1 MKLLEKKQQKYKIY
15 NLVIKHKLIWS
26 FVCLALISC
35 GNSTYDSQEYI
46 STNLTEEKINLSNEV
61 FKKLKKE
68 HYIKNFV
75 KDDFNIRYINA
86 LIDRLDGNKLYFI
99 ESEITNFKEESN
111 QYLGN
116 SFDIDLA
123 YLIINL
129 YFERLVAFSEYQIK
143 LIEKNSFDFTKD
155 EFIDIYYEDNQWA
168 ESEALLKEIWR
179 NETKNDLLVALMSET
194 LSDDANKVLLKRYKN
209 RIKRIQQQKEED
221 IFSIAINTLTN
232 QFDPH
237 SSYLSPRSA
246 EDFDMNMS
254 LKLEGIGA
262 LLGADD
268 DYTKIVSLVP
278 GGPAEKSGEILPE
291 DKITRIRQINTENN
305 EYIDVVGWRIDEV
318 VDLIRGESGTQV
330 EIEFISSDSADNSR
344 KLVTLTREEIKLEDR
359 AAKSKIIETEDGNKI
374 GIIDLPSFYIDFNAY
389 QNRDSNYRSSS
400 NDVEDILINFNKED
414 VDAVIL
420 DLRNNGGGAL
430 IEANKIVGLFV
441 SSGPTVQVKHKAGYI
456 QPYGSSKAKQTW
468 QKPMGVLVNR
478 YSASASEIVA
488 GAIQDYKRGIVLG
501 QRTFGK
507 GTVQSLESISK
518 GQVKI
523 TESKYYR
530 VDGSSTQNKGVLPD
544 IELLSTWDI
553 ESVGESSYPTAL
565 EWDTVRPYRHKKF
578 NFDSN
583 QIIEIK
589 NLYSQRLNSSP
600 NLKYLG
606 EVRDRYYLN
615 KDKKLLSLNLDTRKL
630 EKDAR
635 KNWLLQIEN
644 KRRES
649 LGLEIFG
656 TYEDLEESNKKNEN
670 TNNDIDYERDYLL
683 IESTNII
690 NDYLN
695 LNKLLISKVNKL

>member
-1 MKLLEKKQQKYKIY
+1 M
-15 NLVIKHKLIWS
+15 IKNKLIWS
-26 FVCLALISC
+26 FVCLALIGC
-35 GNSTYDSQEYI
+35 GNENYEPQKYI
-46 STNLTEEKINLSNEV
+46 STNLTEEKVNLSKEV
-61 FKKLKKE
+61 FSKLKKE

-75 KDDFNIRYINA
+75 KEDFNNKYVDA
-86 LIDRLDGNKLYFI
+86 LINRLDENKLYFVS
-99 ESEITNFKEESN
+99 SEIKKFKEESN
-111 QYLGN
+111 KY
-116 SFDIDLA
+116 SEKYFDIDLA

-129 YFERLVAFSEYQIK
+129 YFERLLIFSEYQIK
-143 LIEKNSFDFTKD
+143 LIEEDSFDFTK
-155 EFIDIYYEDNQWA
+155 EEYIDIYYEDNQWP
-168 ESEALLKEIWR
+168 ESEYNQKKIWR

-194 LSDDANKVLLKRYKN
+194 LSDDPKKVLLKRYKN
-209 RIKRIQQQKEED
+209 KIRRIQQQKEDD

-237 SSYLSPRSA
+237 SAYLSPRSA

-291 DKITRIRQINTENN
+291 DKITRIRQIDSEEK
-305 EYIDVVGWRIDEV
+305 EYVDVVGWRIDEV
-318 VDLIRGESGTQV
+318 VDLIRGKSGTQV
-330 EIEFISSDSADNSR
+330 EIEFISSDSAENTK

-359 AAKSKIIETEDGNKI
+359 AAKSKIIETKEGNKI

-389 QNRDSNYRSSS
+389 QNRDSDYRSSS
-400 NDVEDILINFNKED
+400 SDVEDILLDFNDKD

-441 SSGPTVQVKHKAGYI
+441 SSGPTVQVKHKTGYI
-456 QPYGSSKAKQTW
+456 QPYGASKAKQAW
-468 QKPMGVLVNR
+468 QKPMAVLVNR

-507 GTVQSLESISK
+507 GTVQSLDSISK

-530 VDGSSTQNKGVLPD
+530 VDGSSTQNKGVMPD

-578 NFDSN
+578 DFDADK
-583 QIIEIK
+583 IIKIK
-589 NLYSQRLNSSP
+589 NLYSQRLSTSP
-600 NLKYLG
+600 NLEYLG
-606 EVRDRYYLN
+606 AVRDRYFIN
-615 KDKKLLSLNLDTRKL
+615 KDKKLLSLNLDIRRS
-630 EKDAR
+630 EMEAR
-635 KNWLLQIEN
+635 KEWLLQIEN
-644 KRRES
+644 KRREG
-649 LGLEIFG
+649 LGLKTFVN
-656 TYEDLEESNKKNEN
+656 YEDLSANNKIDEN
-670 TNNDIDYERDYLL
+670 INNDIDFKKDYLL
-683 IESTNII
+683 IESANIV

-695 LNKLLISKVNKL
+695 LNKKILVSKVE

>member
-1 MKLLEKKQQKYKIY
+1 M
-15 NLVIKHKLIWS
+15 IKNKLIWS
-26 FVCLALISC
+26 FVCVVLISC
-35 GNSTYDSQEYI
+35 GNSTYEPQEYI
-46 STNLTEEKINLSNEV
+46 STNLTGEKINLSKEV

-75 KDDFNIRYINA
+75 KDDFNNKYIDA
-86 LIDRLDGNKLYFI
+86 LIERLDENKLYFL
-99 ESEITNFKEESN
+99 ESEIKNFKEESS
-111 QYLGN
+111 QYSGKF
-116 SFDIDLA
+116 FDIDLA

-129 YFERLVAFSEYQIK
+129 YFERLVDFSEFQIK
-143 LIEKNSFDFTKD
+143 LIEKDSFDFTKD
-155 EFIDIYYEDNQWA
+155 EFIDIYYEDNQWST
-168 ESEALLKEIWR
+168 SEALLKNIWR

-194 LSDDANKVLLKRYKN
+194 LSDDPNKVLLKRYKN
-209 RIKRIQQQKEED
+209 RIRRIQQQKEED
-221 IFSIAINTLTN
+221 IFSIAINTLSN

-291 DKITRIRQINTENN
+291 DKITRIRQIDAEDK
-305 EYIDVVGWRIDEV
+305 EYVDVVGWRIDEV

-330 EIEFISSDSADNSR
+330 EIEFISSDSADSTR

-359 AAKSKIIETEDGNKI
+359 AAKSKIIETKEGNKI

-389 QNRDSNYRSSS
+389 QNRDSDYRSSS
-400 NDVEDILINFNKED
+400 NDVEDILKNFNIEG

-456 QPYGSSKAKQTW
+456 QPYGSSKAKQAW
-468 QKPMGVLVNR
+468 QKPMAVLVNR

-488 GAIQDYKRGIVLG
+488 GAIQDYQRGIVLG

-530 VDGSSTQNKGVLPD
+530 IDGSSTQNKGVLPD

-553 ESVGESSYPTAL
+553 ETVGESSYPTAL

-578 NFDSN
+578 DFDADKVF
-583 QIIEIK
+583 EIK
-589 NLYSQRLNSSP
+589 NLYSQRLTTSP

-615 KDKKLLSLNLDTRKL
+615 KDKKLLSLNLETRKS
-630 EKDAR
+630 EKKAR
-635 KNWLLQIEN
+635 KDWLLQIEN
-644 KRRES
+644 KRREG
-649 LGLEIFG
+649 LGLEIFS
-656 TYEDLEESNKKNEN
+656 TYEDLDENNKENEN
-670 TNNDIDYERDYLL
+670 TNNDIDFKRDYLL

-695 LNKLLISKVNKL
+695 LDNKLLASKVG

>member
-1 MKLLEKKQQKYKIY
+1 M
-15 NLVIKHKLIWS
+15 IKNKLIWS
-26 FVCLALISC
+26 FVCLALIGC
-35 GNSTYDSQEYI
+35 GNENYEPQKYI
-46 STNLTEEKINLSNEV
+46 STNLTEEKVNLSKEV
-61 FKKLKKE
+61 FSKLKKE

-75 KDDFNIRYINA
+75 KEDFNNKYVDA
-86 LIDRLDGNKLYFI
+86 LINRLDENKLYFVS
-99 ESEITNFKEESN
+99 SEIKKFKEESN
-111 QYLGN
+111 KY
-116 SFDIDLA
+116 SEKYFDIDLA

-129 YFERLVAFSEYQIK
+129 YFERLLIFSEYQIK
-143 LIEKNSFDFTKD
+143 LIEEDSFDFTK
-155 EFIDIYYEDNQWA
+155 EEYIDIYYEDNQWP
-168 ESEALLKEIWR
+168 ESEYNQKKIWR

-194 LSDDANKVLLKRYKN
+194 LSDDPKKVLLKRYKN
-209 RIKRIQQQKEED
+209 KIRRIQQQKEDD

-237 SSYLSPRSA
+237 SAYLSPRSA

-291 DKITRIRQINTENN
+291 DKITRIRQIDSEEK
-305 EYIDVVGWRIDEV
+305 EYVDVVGWRIDEV
-318 VDLIRGESGTQV
+318 VDLIRGKSGTQV

-359 AAKSKIIETEDGNKI
+359 AAKSKIIETKEGNKI

-389 QNRDSNYRSSS
+389 QNRDSDYRSSS
-400 NDVEDILINFNKED
+400 SDVEDILLDFNDKD

-441 SSGPTVQVKHKAGYI
+441 SSGPTVQVKHKTGYI
-456 QPYGSSKAKQTW
+456 QPYGASKAKQAW
-468 QKPMGVLVNR
+468 QKPMAVLVNR

-507 GTVQSLESISK
+507 GTVQSLDSISK

-530 VDGSSTQNKGVLPD
+530 VDGSSTQNKGVMPD

-578 NFDSN
+578 DFDADK
-583 QIIEIK
+583 IIKIK
-589 NLYSQRLNSSP
+589 NLYSQRLSTSP
-600 NLKYLG
+600 NLEYLG
-606 EVRDRYYLN
+606 AVRDRYFIN
-615 KDKKLLSLNLDTRKL
+615 KDKKLLSLNLDIRRS
-630 EKDAR
+630 EMEAR
-635 KNWLLQIEN
+635 KEWLLQIEN
-644 KRRES
+644 KRREG
-649 LGLEIFG
+649 LGLKTFVN
-656 TYEDLEESNKKNEN
+656 YEDLSANNKIDEN
-670 TNNDIDYERDYLL
+670 INNDIDFKKDYLL
-683 IESTNII
+683 IESANIV

-695 LNKLLISKVNKL
+695 LNKKILVSKVE

>member
-1 MKLLEKKQQKYKIY
+1 M
-15 NLVIKHKLIWS
+15 IKNKLIWS
-26 FVCLALISC
+26 FVCLALIGC
-35 GNSTYDSQEYI
+35 GNENYEPQKYI
-46 STNLTEEKINLSNEV
+46 STNLTEEKVNLSKEV
-61 FKKLKKE
+61 FSKLKKE

-75 KDDFNIRYINA
+75 KEDFNNKYVDA
-86 LIDRLDGNKLYFI
+86 LINRLDENKLYFVS
-99 ESEITNFKEESN
+99 SEIKKFKEESN
-111 QYLGN
+111 KY
-116 SFDIDLA
+116 SEKYFDIDLA

-129 YFERLVAFSEYQIK
+129 YFERLLIFSEYQIK
-143 LIEKNSFDFTKD
+143 LIEEDSFDFTK
-155 EFIDIYYEDNQWA
+155 EEYIDIYYEDNQWP
-168 ESEALLKEIWR
+168 ESEYNQKKIWR

-194 LSDDANKVLLKRYKN
+194 LSDDPKKVLLKRYKN
-209 RIKRIQQQKEED
+209 KIRRIQQQKEDD

-237 SSYLSPRSA
+237 SAYLSPRSA

-291 DKITRIRQINTENN
+291 DKITRIRQIDSEEK
-305 EYIDVVGWRIDEV
+305 EYVDVVGWRIDEV
-318 VDLIRGESGTQV
+318 VDLIRGKSGTQV
-330 EIEFISSDSADNSR
+330 EIEFISSDSADNTR

-359 AAKSKIIETEDGNKI
+359 AAKSKIIETKEGNKI

-389 QNRDSNYRSSS
+389 QNRDSDYRSSS
-400 NDVEDILINFNKED
+400 SDVEDILLDFNDKD

-441 SSGPTVQVKHKAGYI
+441 SSGPTVQVKHKTGYI
-456 QPYGSSKAKQTW
+456 QPYGASKAKQAW
-468 QKPMGVLVNR
+468 QKPMAVLVNR

-507 GTVQSLESISK
+507 GTVQSLDSISK

-530 VDGSSTQNKGVLPD
+530 VDGSSTQNKGVMPD

-578 NFDSN
+578 DFDADK
-583 QIIEIK
+583 IIKIK
-589 NLYSQRLNSSP
+589 NLYSQRLSTSP
-600 NLKYLG
+600 NLEYLG
-606 EVRDRYYLN
+606 AVRDRYFIN
-615 KDKKLLSLNLDTRKL
+615 KDKKLLSLNLDIRRS
-630 EKDAR
+630 EMEAR
-635 KNWLLQIEN
+635 KEWLLQIEN
-644 KRRES
+644 KRREG
-649 LGLEIFG
+649 LGLKTFVD
-656 TYEDLEESNKKNEN
+656 YEDLSANNKIDKNI
-670 TNNDIDYERDYLL
+670 NNDIDFKKDYLL
-683 IESTNII
+683 IESANIV

-695 LNKLLISKVNKL
+695 LNKKILVSKVE

>member
-1 MKLLEKKQQKYKIY
+1 M
-15 NLVIKHKLIWS
+15 IKNKLIWS
-26 FVCLALISC
+26 FVCVVLISC
-35 GNSTYDSQEYI
+35 GNSTYEPQEYI
-46 STNLTEEKINLSNEV
+46 STNLTDEKINLSKEV

-75 KDDFNIRYINA
+75 KDDFNNKYIDA
-86 LIDRLDGNKLYFI
+86 LIERLDENKLYFL
-99 ESEITNFKEESN
+99 ESEIKNFKEKSS
-111 QYLGN
+111 QYSGKF
-116 SFDIDLA
+116 FDIDLA

-129 YFERLVAFSEYQIK
+129 YFERLVDFSEFQIK
-143 LIEKNSFDFTKD
+143 LIEKDSFDFTKD
-155 EFIDIYYEDNQWA
+155 EFIDIYYEDNQWST
-168 ESEALLKEIWR
+168 SEALLKNIWR

-194 LSDDANKVLLKRYKN
+194 LSDDPNKVLLKRYKN
-209 RIKRIQQQKEED
+209 RIRRIQQQKEED
-221 IFSIAINTLTN
+221 IFSIAINTLSN

-291 DKITRIRQINTENN
+291 DKITRIRQIDAEDK
-305 EYIDVVGWRIDEV
+305 EYVDVVGWRIDEV

-330 EIEFISSDSADNSR
+330 EIEFISSDSADSTR

-359 AAKSKIIETEDGNKI
+359 AAKSKIIETKEGNKI

-389 QNRDSNYRSSS
+389 QNRDSDYRSSS
-400 NDVEDILINFNKED
+400 NDVEDILKNFNIEG

-456 QPYGSSKAKQTW
+456 QPYGSSKAKQAW
-468 QKPMGVLVNR
+468 QKPMAVLVNR

-488 GAIQDYKRGIVLG
+488 GAIQDYQRGIVLG

-530 VDGSSTQNKGVLPD
+530 IDGSSTQNKGVLPD

-553 ESVGESSYPTAL
+553 ETVGESSYPTAL

-578 NFDSN
+578 DFDADKVF
-583 QIIEIK
+583 EIK
-589 NLYSQRLNSSP
+589 NLYSQRLTTSP

-615 KDKKLLSLNLDTRKL
+615 KDKKLLSLNLETRKS
-630 EKDAR
+630 EKEAR

-644 KRRES
+644 KRRKG
-649 LGLEIFG
+649 LGLEIFS
-656 TYEDLEESNKKNEN
+656 TYEDLDENNKKNEN
-670 TNNDIDYERDYLL
+670 INNDIDFKRDYLL

-695 LNKLLISKVNKL
+695 LDKKMLASKVG

>member
-1 MKLLEKKQQKYKIY
+1 M
-15 NLVIKHKLIWS
+15 IKHKLIWS

-578 NFDSN
+578 NFDSS

-690 NDYLN
+690 NDYLS
-695 LNKLLISKVNKL
+695 LNKLLISKVK

>member
-1 MKLLEKKQQKYKIY
+1 M
-15 NLVIKHKLIWS
+15 IKHKLIWS
-26 FVCLALISC
+26 FVCLALIAC
-35 GNSTYDSQEYI
+35 GNSTYEPQEYI
-46 STNLTEEKINLSNEV
+46 STNLTDEKIDLSKEV
-61 FKKLKKE
+61 FKKLQKE

-75 KDDFNIRYINA
+75 KDGFNDKYIDA
-86 LIDRLDGNKLYFI
+86 LIERLDENKLYFL
-99 ESEITNFKEESN
+99 ELEIKNFKEESS
-111 QYLGN
+111 QYSGK

-129 YFERLVAFSEYQIK
+129 YFERLIEFSEFQIK
-143 LIEKNSFDFTKD
+143 LIEKDSFDFTKN
-155 EFIDIYYEDNQWA
+155 EFIDIYYEDNQWPA
-168 ESEALLKEIWR
+168 SKALLKNIWR

-194 LSDDANKVLLKRYKN
+194 LSDDPNKVLLKRYKN
-209 RIKRIQQQKEED
+209 RIRRIQQQKEED
-221 IFSIAINTLTN
+221 IFSIAINTLSN

-291 DKITRIRQINTENN
+291 DKITRIRQIDAEDK
-305 EYIDVVGWRIDEV
+305 EYVDVVGWRIDEV

-330 EIEFISSDSADNSR
+330 EIEFISSDSGDSTR

-359 AAKSKIIETEDGNKI
+359 AAKSKIIKTKEGNKI
-374 GIIDLPSFYIDFNAY
+374 GIVDLPSFYIDFNAY
-389 QNRDSNYRSSS
+389 QNRDSDYRSSS
-400 NDVEDILINFNKED
+400 NDVKDILTDFNTKG

-456 QPYGSSKAKQTW
+456 QPYGSSKAKQVW
-468 QKPMGVLVNR
+468 QKPMAVLVNR

-488 GAIQDYKRGIVLG
+488 GAIQDYQRGIVLG

-507 GTVQSLESISK
+507 GTVQSLEDISK

-530 VDGSSTQNKGVLPD
+530 IDGSSTQNKGVIPD

-553 ESVGESSYPTAL
+553 ETVGESSYPTAL

-578 NFDSN
+578 NFDAN
-583 QIIEIK
+583 KVVEIK
-589 NLYSQRLNSSP
+589 DLYSQRLTTSP

-615 KDKKLLSLNLDTRKL
+615 KDKKLLSLNLETRKSAK
-630 EKDAR
+630 EAR
-635 KNWLLQIEN
+635 KDWLLQIEN
-644 KRRES
+644 KRREG
-649 LGLEIFG
+649 LGLEIFS
-656 TYEDLEESNKKNEN
+656 TYEELDENNKKNEN
-670 TNNDIDYERDYLL
+670 TNNDIDFKRDYLL

-695 LNKLLISKVNKL
+695 LDKKLLASKVG